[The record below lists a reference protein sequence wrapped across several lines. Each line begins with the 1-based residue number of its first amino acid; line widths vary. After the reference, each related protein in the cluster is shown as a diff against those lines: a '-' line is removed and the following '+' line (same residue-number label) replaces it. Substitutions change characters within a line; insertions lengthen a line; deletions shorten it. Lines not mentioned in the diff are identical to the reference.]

1 MASRVTCDFRLA
13 FRHDLPHVAANPSA
27 MKESNLPNSLDSECG
42 ESPEFRQTQWSL
54 VRRAAS
60 FDSPESREALESLCR
75 AYWFPIYAFIRR
87 RGHSPHDAQDLTQDF
102 FARLLAGNS
111 IARADPQLG
120 KFRTFLLGALKHF
133 LADAHRKAEAS
144 KRGGRVEIISFEQ
157 AQAEER
163 YQLEPADDRAPDKV
177 FERRWMVA
185 LLETAAARLREEFR
199 AAGKARQFEV
209 LKPFLSSEGD
219 EKAYAQAGAELSR
232 TPKTVAVAV
241 HRIRLRFR
249 YLVRSAIA
257 DTVSTPDEVEEEYR
271 SLFA

>member
-1 MASRVTCDFRLA
+1 MSETHFSNRLG
-13 FRHDLPHVAANPSA
+13 
-27 MKESNLPNSLDSECG
+27 SEDG
-42 ESPEFRQTQWSL
+42 QSPEFLQTRWSL
-54 VRRAAS
+54 VRQAAG
-60 FDSPESREALESLCR
+60 FDSPESRAALENLCR

-87 RGHSPHDAQDLTQDF
+87 HGHSPQDAQDLTQDF

-133 LADAHRKAEAS
+133 LADAQRKADAW
-144 KRGGRVEIISFEQ
+144 KRGGGAEIISLEQ

-163 YQLEPADDRAPDKV
+163 YQLEPVDSRTPDKI
-177 FERRWMVA
+177 FEQRWTVV
-185 LLETAAARLREEFR
+185 LLEAAAARLREEFR
-199 AAGKARQFEV
+199 AGGKERQFEV

-219 EKAYAQAGAELSR
+219 EDAYSQAGAELQRSA
-232 TPKTVAVAV
+232 KTVAVAV
-241 HRIRLRFR
+241 HRIRRRFR

-271 SLFA
+271 NLFSVS